1 MRLEEETRH
10 NTKIAAP
17 TAEGPEQ
24 IRVLALASIDKTAV
38 GQDDVR
44 FEKVVDGEAVLA
56 RWIAS
61 TSAEGEASD
70 TGGRDDA
77 KGYGTAS
84 LYSAANR
91 VWSF

>member
-24 IRVLALASIDKTAV
+24 IRVLALASVDKTAV

-56 RWIAS
+56 R
-61 TSAEGEASD
+61 
-70 TGGRDDA
+70 
-77 KGYGTAS
+77 
-84 LYSAANR
+84 
-91 VWSF
+91 

>member
-10 NTKIAAP
+10 NTEIAAP

-24 IRVLALASIDKTAV
+24 IRVLALAGGDKTAV

-56 RWIAS
+56 R
-61 TSAEGEASD
+61 
-70 TGGRDDA
+70 
-77 KGYGTAS
+77 
-84 LYSAANR
+84 
-91 VWSF
+91 